1 MPYRY
6 LFAKI
11 LLVVNCLILLG
22 CSATISS
29 IEKEQSIKFKVND
42 SNASYFDVQERVRF
56 IKKDNVPIFRSS
68 VARHYEFDCSTHTIP
83 GPVDYYLVMPAF
95 YKNRSGWIEAWAP
108 LRKFENYVTRLA
120 NLYVTTGKKS
130 YAQCLVDVLVEWAE
144 KESLLKFDYEG
155 NDHQAWFA
163 IEWTTSSAGFA
174 YSIIRD
180 NDSLK
185 PKERIKIEHWLNRV
199 AKKQI
204 SYPGGPTSC
213 CNNHS
218 YWRGLEAAIV
228 GVVTNDNDL
237 FRFGIKK
244 YISAINSMNKN
255 GSFPL
260 EMARGNRAIHY
271 QNFAI
276 LPLVYIAEIAARQGY
291 DLYSQSVDGKDL
303 HLAINFLMRCIEDN
317 NVVKRY
323 TTSIQ
328 DTSFISKKGEL
339 NWMEPYIRRFKN
351 KKIEAILEDRRPV
364 SHIWSGG
371 CSTLYFYTPETK

>member
-1 MPYRY
+1 MPSKY
-6 LFAKI
+6 LFAKN
-11 LLVVNCLILLG
+11 LLVLTCLFLFG
-22 CSATISS
+22 CIGTISS
-29 IEKEQSIKFKVND
+29 IEKEQKIKFKVND
-42 SNASYFDVQERVRF
+42 PNASYFAVKERMKL
-56 IKKDNVPIFRSS
+56 IKKDNIPILRSS
-68 VARHYEFDCSTHTIP
+68 GARHYEFDCSKHP
-83 GPVDYYLVMPAF
+83 MPDPVDYYLVMPAF
-95 YKNRSGWIEAWAP
+95 YKNRSGWLRAWAP
-108 LRKFENYVTRLA
+108 LEKFEGYVTGLA
-120 NLYVTTGKKS
+120 NLYVTTGKNS
-130 YAQCLVDVLVEWAE
+130 YAQCLANVLSEWAE

-163 IEWTTSSAGFA
+163 IEWTVSSAGLA

-185 PKERIKIEHWLNRV
+185 PKERTKIEHWLNKV

-228 GVVTNDNDL
+228 GVVTDDNDL
-237 FRFGIKK
+237 FRFGIRK

-260 EMARGNRAIHY
+260 EMARGKRAIHY

-291 DLYSQSVDGKDL
+291 DLYRLSIGGKDL

-317 NVVKRY
+317 SIVKRY
-323 TTSIQ
+323 TASIQ
-328 DTSFISKKGEL
+328 DTSFIWKGREL
-339 NWMEPYIRRFKN
+339 NWMEPYIRRFKD

-364 SHIWSGG
+364 CHDWSGG